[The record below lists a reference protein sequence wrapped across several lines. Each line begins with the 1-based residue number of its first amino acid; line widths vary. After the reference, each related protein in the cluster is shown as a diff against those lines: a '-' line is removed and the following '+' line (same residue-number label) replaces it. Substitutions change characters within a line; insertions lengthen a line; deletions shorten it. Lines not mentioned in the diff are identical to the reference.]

1 MNVFFLDRDPVVAAK
16 YHCDRHVVKMIVET
30 AQLLSTA
37 CHMVGVDDNDLY
49 KKTHVNHPSSVWVRS
64 SRHHYVW
71 TLRLLVALC
80 REYTGRYRKIHKTED
95 KVAVLSKYQDLFDD
109 VAWSDPPQCM
119 PDEYKNNLAT
129 FAYRE
134 YYNGEKRSFAT
145 WKNEV
150 PFWWRQDA

>member
-1 MNVFFLDRDPVVAAK
+1 MNVFFLDREPVVAAK

-37 CHMVGVDDNDLY
+37 CHMVGADDNDLY

-80 REYTGRYRKIHKTED
+80 KECAVELMKLGNAYSGSENDANYMQGMIDSAEIIREHFG
-95 KVAVLSKYQDLFDD
+95 V
-109 VAWSDPPQCM
+109 
-119 PDEYKNNLAT
+119 
-129 FAYRE
+129 
-134 YYNGEKRSFAT
+134 
-145 WKNEV
+145 
-150 PFWWRQDA
+150 